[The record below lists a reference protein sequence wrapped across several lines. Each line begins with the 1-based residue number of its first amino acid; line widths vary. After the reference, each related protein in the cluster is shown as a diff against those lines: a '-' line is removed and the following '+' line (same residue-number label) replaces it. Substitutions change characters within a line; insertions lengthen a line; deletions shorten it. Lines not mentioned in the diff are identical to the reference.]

1 MKLREID
8 EKLYEFTWKDVIKGV
23 NLGRSVKKLG
33 VDGLKKSAL
42 TWLANKKIPDELEK
56 AADRAAQKQ
65 RQKRAQTRRSAGSNS
80 QYKL

>member
-1 MKLREID
+1 MKLSEID
-8 EKLYEFTWKDVIKGV
+8 KNLYEFTLKDLIKGV

-56 AADRAAQKQ
+56 AADRAAQKK
-65 RQKRAQTRRSAGSNS
+65 RQKRAQKRRSVGSNS